1 MRNTGAK
8 PQKGIAMW
16 LKKLT
21 VVLGILAVPLAAGA
35 QEARAPVSASA
46 QPPIA
51 LEQTTPD
58 LWKERMGEPGRAVS
72 PPGEAPQAGAD
83 YRIGP
88 NDLISVRVL
97 EAPELSQQLRVSA
110 SGEISIPLLG
120 VVPAGGRTP
129 RELEVAI
136 AERLRGTFMKNPH
149 VSVQV
154 LEMQSHSIS
163 VVGAVAKPGTFQI
176 RGSKTLLEV
185 LSLAQGLAADAG
197 DTVVVIRKPNPEA
210 AGEEAGTTREAGNL
224 EGLETRPG
232 ANDSTLYIDLR
243 KLLETGSAEYNVWI
257 HPGDIVQVRQAGIV
271 YVVGEFNRPGGF
283 ALRSN
288 EKLTVLQAVA
298 LGQGLTPT
306 AAKEGA
312 MIIRTAENGERTEIR
327 VRLGKILKGELPDVP
342 LEPRDVV
349 FVPNSKSRTVARE
362 ALDSFVRVLSIR
374 TVVR

>member
-1 MRNTGAK
+1 
-8 PQKGIAMW
+8 MW
-16 LKKLT
+16 LRKLT
-21 VVLGILAVPLAAGA
+21 VVVGILGLPLVAAA
-35 QEARAPVSASA
+35 QNARAPVSASG

-58 LWKERMGEPGRAVS
+58 LWKERMGDPGPVAPR
-72 PPGEAPQAGAD
+72 PGGAPQAGED

-97 EAPELSQQLRVSA
+97 EAPDLSQPVRVSA

-120 VVPAGGRTP
+120 VVQAGGRTP

-163 VVGAVAKPGTFQI
+163 VVGAVTKPGTFQI
-176 RGSKTLLEV
+176 HGSKTLLEV

-197 DTVVVIRKPNPEA
+197 DTVVVIRKPSPETAGAEGGLATVAGNPE
-210 AGEEAGTTREAGNL
+210 GLGTSPA
-224 EGLETRPG
+224 
-232 ANDSTLYIDLR
+232 ANDSTLFIDLR
-243 KLLETGSAEYNVWI
+243 KLLETGSPEYNVWI
-257 HPGDIVQVRQAGIV
+257 HPGDIVQVKQAGIV

-288 EKLTVLQAVA
+288 EQLTVLQAVA

-306 AAKEGA
+306 AAKEGS
-312 MIIRTAENGERTEIR
+312 MIIRTTENGERTEIR
-327 VRLGKILKGELPDVP
+327 VNLGKVLKGEIPDIP

-349 FVPNSKSRTVARE
+349 FVPNSKSRAVARE
-362 ALDSFVRVLSIR
+362 ALDAFVRVLSIR